1 MREEIPPELWQP
13 FLDDLSRVHAGGLVT
28 VEIAR
33 PGGGV
38 FTEALQKPLVGVTAD
53 RAGREPEVAV
63 MLGGDDGELTHLV
76 QGVRS
81 VRILRESGGAE
92 KALEVEGR
100 NGDVTVVRL

>member
-13 FLDDLSRVHAGGLVT
+13 FLDDLSRVHAGELVT

-33 PGGGV
+33 PTGGV
-38 FTEALQKPLVGVTAD
+38 LTEALKKPLVGVTAD

-92 KALEVEGR
+92 KALEIEGR
-100 NGDVTVVRL
+100 EGEVTVVRM